1 MVIVNGKIFQV
12 NETEIELEY
21 TIQKCIEYDNK
32 IVILMYDEAIIANN
46 VLCFDNQGKELW
58 KINDIL
64 NITRPTGNVD
74 IIKESNNILVV
85 HSVLGMVF
93 KIDIEKKELIEKI
106 YLR

>member
-1 MVIVNGKIFQV
+1 MIVNGKSLQV

-21 TIQKCIEYDNK
+21 TIRKYIEYDNQV
-32 IVILMYDEAIIANN
+32 IILMYDEAVIANN
-46 VLCFDNQGKELW
+46 VLCFNKQGKELW

-74 IIKESNNILVV
+74 IIKESDNILAVY
-85 HSVLGMVF
+85 SVLGVVY
-93 KIDIEKKELIEKI
+93 KIDIEKKMLIEKI

>member
-1 MVIVNGKIFQV
+1 MIVNGKSLQV

-21 TIQKCIEYDNK
+21 TIQKYIEYDNQV
-32 IVILMYDEAIIANN
+32 IILMYDEAVIANN
-46 VLCFDNQGKELW
+46 VLCFDKQGKELW

-74 IIKESNNILVV
+74 IIKESDNILAVY
-85 HSVLGMVF
+85 SVLGVVY
-93 KIDIEKKELIEKI
+93 KIDIEKKMLIEKI

>member
-1 MVIVNGKIFQV
+1 MIVNGKSLQV

-21 TIQKCIEYDNK
+21 TIRKYIEYDNQ
-32 IVILMYDEAIIANN
+32 IIILMYDEAVIANN
-46 VLCFDNQGKELW
+46 VLCFDKQGKELW

-74 IIKESNNILVV
+74 IIKESDNILAVY
-85 HSVLGMVF
+85 SVLGVVY
-93 KIDIEKKELIEKI
+93 KIDIEKKMLIEKI

>member
-1 MVIVNGKIFQV
+1 MIVNGKSLKI

-21 TIQKCIEYDNK
+21 TIQKCIEYDNQ
-32 IVILMYDEAIIANN
+32 IVILMYDEAIIPNN
-46 VLCFDNQGKELW
+46 VLCFDNQGNELW

-64 NITRPTGNVD
+64 NIPRPTGNVD
-74 IIKESNNILVV
+74 VIKESDNILTV

-93 KIDIEKKELIEKI
+93 KIDIEKKVLIEKI

>member
-1 MVIVNGKIFQV
+1 MIVNGKSLQV

-21 TIQKCIEYDNK
+21 TIQKYIEYDNQV
-32 IVILMYDEAIIANN
+32 IILMYDEAVIANN
-46 VLCFDNQGKELW
+46 VLCFDKQGKELW

-74 IIKESNNILVV
+74 IIKESDNILTVY
-85 HSVLGMVF
+85 SVLGVVY
-93 KIDIEKKELIEKI
+93 KIDVEKKMLIEKI

>member
-1 MVIVNGKIFQV
+1 MIVNGKSLQV

-21 TIQKCIEYDNK
+21 TIQKYIEYDNQV
-32 IVILMYDEAIIANN
+32 IILMYDEAVIANN
-46 VLCFDNQGKELW
+46 VLCFDKQGKELW

-74 IIKESNNILVV
+74 IIKESDNILTVY
-85 HSVLGMVF
+85 SVLGVVY
-93 KIDIEKKELIEKI
+93 KIDIEKKMLIEKI

>member
-1 MVIVNGKIFQV
+1 MIVNGKIFQID
-12 NETEIELEY
+12 EMEIELEY
-21 TIQKCIEYDNK
+21 TIQKYIEYDNQ
-32 IVILMYDEAIIANN
+32 IVILIYDEAIIANN
-46 VLCFDNQGKELW
+46 VLCFDKQGKELW

-74 IIKESNNILVV
+74 IIKESDNILAV

-93 KIDIEKKELIEKI
+93 KIDIEKNVLIEKI

>member
-1 MVIVNGKIFQV
+1 MIVNGKSLQV

-21 TIQKCIEYDNK
+21 TIQKYIEYDNQ
-32 IVILMYDEAIIANN
+32 IIILMYDEAVIANN
-46 VLCFDNQGKELW
+46 VLCFDKQGKELW

-74 IIKESNNILVV
+74 IIKESDNILAVY
-85 HSVLGMVF
+85 SVLGVVY
-93 KIDIEKKELIEKI
+93 KIDIEKKMLIEKI

>member
-1 MVIVNGKIFQV
+1 MIVNGKSLQV

-21 TIQKCIEYDNK
+21 TIQKYIEYDNQ
-32 IVILMYDEAIIANN
+32 IIILIYDEAVIANN

-74 IIKESNNILVV
+74 IIKESDNILAVY
-85 HSVLGMVF
+85 SVLGVVY
-93 KIDIEKKELIEKI
+93 KIDIEKKMLIEKI
-106 YLR
+106 YLG

>member
-1 MVIVNGKIFQV
+1 MTVNNKTLQI
-12 NETEIELEY
+12 NEMEIELEY
-21 TIQKCIEYDNK
+21 TIQKYIEYDNQ
-32 IVILMYDEAIIANN
+32 IVILIYDEAIIANN
-46 VLCFDNQGKELW
+46 GLCFDKQGKELW

-74 IIKESNNILVV
+74 IIKESDNILAV

-93 KIDIEKKELIEKI
+93 KIDIEKNVLIEKI

>member
-1 MVIVNGKIFQV
+1 MIVNGKSLQV

-21 TIQKCIEYDNK
+21 TIQKYIEYDNQ
-32 IVILMYDEAIIANN
+32 IIILIYDEAVIANN
-46 VLCFDNQGKELW
+46 VLCFNKQGKELW

-74 IIKESNNILVV
+74 IIKESDNILAVY
-85 HSVLGMVF
+85 SVLGVVY
-93 KIDIEKKELIEKI
+93 KIDIEKKMLIEKI